1 MPSGAPPRLPFAAA
15 LALLALGAGL
25 AGGLPGDR
33 LLPVFGQGFGRQQ
46 GHLALLLGG
55 SFFLAAVVGRGAPR
69 SLGPASVLLAP
80 LCGAAM
86 VCPDTAYAALAPLAG
101 RWRRA
106 IAVGA
111 YAGFKLLPP
120 AGPLLIA
127 AGLGVDAAAPGFALT
142 GLALLLPVVAAGLLW
157 LRFAAPPASP
167 DTPPDPLAGRASDRG
182 TRAGLA
188 RLLPLWLLLALLGA
202 GLAAGAAAP
211 PWARLL
217 LSPVGALLLTGL
229 AAALSLPQVARRAC
243 LDSAVRRT
251 APLLLTI
258 GAASALGA
266 VLAEVLP
273 LARLVGALG
282 AGRGGLA
289 LLVLL
294 FGCAALF
301 KLANGSSLATFAAV
315 PAVLAPLVAASG
327 LDRTGATY
335 AICLGSFVA
344 VAPNDSFFWV
354 SQPGGAAA
362 GAPGRD
368 RPLDLSV
375 TGASVA
381 QGLAGFLLLGAW
393 LAVAGRLG

>member
-1 MPSGAPPRLPFAAA
+1 MSTGALPRLPFAAV
-15 LALLALGAGL
+15 LALLALAAGL
-25 AGGLPGDR
+25 LGGLPGER

-46 GHLALLLGG
+46 GYLALLLGG
-55 SFFLAAVVGRGAPR
+55 SFFLAAVVGRGAR
-69 SLGPASVLLAP
+69 LSLGPASVLLAP

-127 AGLGVDAAAPGFALT
+127 AGLGVDAGAPGFALA
-142 GLALLLPVVAAGLLW
+142 GLALLPPVVAVGLLW
-157 LRFAAPPASP
+157 LRLAARPDSPPEEPA
-167 DTPPDPLAGRASDRG
+167 AGSAG
-182 TRAGLA
+182 QGPRAGLV

-202 GLAAGAAAP
+202 GLALGTAAP

-217 LSPVGALLLTGL
+217 LSPVGALLVTGL
-229 AAALSLPQVARRAC
+229 AAALPLPRAGRREC
-243 LDSAVRRT
+243 LESAVRRT

-273 LARLVGALG
+273 LARLAGALG

-289 LLVLL
+289 LLALL
-294 FGCAALF
+294 FGGAALF
-301 KLANGSSLATFAAV
+301 KLVNGSSLATFAAV
-315 PAVLAPLVAASG
+315 PAVLAPLVAASA
-327 LDRTGATY
+327 LDRTGAAY

-362 GAPGRD
+362 DGPGRE

-393 LAVAGRLG
+393 LAASGRLG